1 MLNKTFLLMLFSIVS
16 SYGQITTTKVPQKV
30 EIADEKPY
38 DGSKNFLGKDVR
50 KYIGEELYVKGKK
63 DYLRSSGYKGFYL
76 DYNHRR
82 INDKSNIY
90 KVDNFYSSSYNDLQG
105 KYFLVLDVIEHP
117 ESLTFSFY
125 KNNFFLKLE
134 EKESKDVVY
143 YLYNSEN
150 DFSFP
155 FITIKY
161 FLKIKSDN
169 IGNKFVLRG
178 KNWESPTNSIID
190 IKSGN
195 PVKNFSSGGIWTCI
209 DVSIDERDSNISL
222 VLENTSKEQIL
233 LEVNT
238 SRNND
243 FVFNYE
249 QAELYKKKFGSEK
262 WAKIVDGKVSI
273 GMTKE
278 MCEVSWGKPQYI
290 NKTITANNSSEQWV
304 YSDNYLY
311 FDKGILTAM
320 Q

>member
-1 MLNKTFLLMLFSIVS
+1 GCRFCLFSD
-16 SYGQITTTKVPQKV
+16 T
-30 EIADEKPY
+30 
-38 DGSKNFLGKDVR
+38 
-50 KYIGEELYVKGKK
+50 
-63 DYLRSSGYKGFYL
+63 
-76 DYNHRR
+76 
-82 INDKSNIY
+82 
-90 KVDNFYSSSYNDLQG
+90 NFYN
-105 KYFLVLDVIEHP
+105 P
-117 ESLTFSFY
+117 SLFY
-125 KNNFFLKLE
+125 KSQDDL
-134 EKESKDVVY
+134 VY
-143 YLYNSEN
+143 YLYNSDN

-155 FITIKY
+155 FITVKY
-161 FLKIKSDN
+161 FLKIKNDN

-178 KNWESPTNSIID
+178 KNWESPTSSIID

-195 PVKNFSSGGIWTCI
+195 PIKNFSSGGVWTCI

-238 SRNND
+238 ARNND

-290 NKTITANNSSEQWV
+290 NKTITANKSSEQWV